1 MDQRLR
7 TSQPSLPA
15 SPVSDDAKRNLRIA
29 ILGGGF
35 SGMGM
40 AIMLLRR
47 GYANVAIFEK
57 AADFGGTWR
66 ENTYPGVACDVP
78 SHLYSFSF
86 APNPNWSRR
95 FSPGP
100 EIWSYLQDCARRF
113 GLYER
118 ARFGKRVTRIT
129 HDGAAWT
136 IAFSDG
142 GTATADVVVSGLGGL
157 HEPNKPAF
165 AGAETFRGAMF
176 HTAEWRHDVDLSGKK
191 VAIIGSAAS
200 AVQVIPEIAP
210 QVAHLDVYQRTANW
224 VMPRESYA
232 YPAWARGLFRSL
244 PPLARAYRGFY
255 FSLMEFRHGA
265 FRAGENP
272 IKKFVG
278 EQFRKHLD
286 AQVADP
292 ELRAKLTPD
301 YPIGCK
307 RILISDRYLPTIQ
320 RPNVSLVTDPIAG
333 IEPDGVRTADG
344 ALRPADVII
353 LATGFKPFN
362 LLASIDVIGPTGK
375 SLADVWSAGIIAHRT
390 VAVPE
395 MPNFFMLLGPNSG
408 LGHNSVVLMIEAQ
421 VRYIIALLD
430 EMLAK
435 GAVAVQPTHDATRAF
450 DERLQRE
457 LGETVWAGGCK
468 SWYLDETGRNYT
480 LYPHPVRSYLREMK
494 KPQTDEFA
502 FSAAHAQQF

>member
-7 TSQPSLPA
+7 SPSAPGNAGRA
-15 SPVSDDAKRNLRIA
+15 SDAMRTLRIA

-40 AIMLLRR
+40 AITLLRR
-47 GYANVAIFEK
+47 GYENVALFEK
-57 AADFGGTWR
+57 ASDFGGTWR

-86 APNPNWSRR
+86 APNPGWTRR
-95 FSPGP
+95 FSPGG
-100 EIWSYLQDCARRF
+100 EIWAYLQDCARRF

-118 ARFGKRVTRIT
+118 ARFGRKVRRIAHT
-129 HDGAAWT
+129 GVEWT
-136 IAFSDG
+136 ISFENG
-142 GTATADVVVSGLGGL
+142 ETAAADVVVSGLGGL

-165 AGAETFRGAMF
+165 TGAETFHGPIF
-176 HTAEWRHDVDLSGKK
+176 HTAEWRHDVDLTGKR
-191 VAIIGSAAS
+191 VAIVGSAAS

-210 QVAHLDVYQRTANW
+210 KVAHLDVYQRTANW

-232 YPAWARGLFRSL
+232 YPAWARGLFRGF

-255 FSLMEFRHGA
+255 FSLMELRHGA
-265 FRAGENP
+265 FRAGENR
-272 IKKFVG
+272 IKKFVS
-278 EQFRKHLD
+278 EQFRRHME

-320 RPNVSLVTDPIAG
+320 RPNVALVTERIER
-333 IEPDGVRTADG
+333 IEPEGVRTADG

-362 LLASIDVIGPTGK
+362 LLASIEVTGPSGRT
-375 SLADVWSAGIIAHRT
+375 LADVWSQGIIAHRT

-421 VRYIIALLD
+421 VNYIVALLD
-430 EMLAK
+430 EMLARGA
-435 GAVAVQPTHDATRAF
+435 GAVEPTREATKAF
-450 DERLQRE
+450 DERLQQD
-457 LGETVWAGGCK
+457 LAHTVWAGGCK
-468 SWYLDETGRNYT
+468 SWYLDESGRNFT
-480 LYPHPVRSYLREMK
+480 LYPHPVRAFLREMK
-494 KPQTDEFA
+494 KPQVEEFA
-502 FSAAHAQQF
+502 FSPALAHMR